1 MSEDIAANMTL
12 ADWVEKC
19 GYEAEVNGWHDRWH
33 LLQEVAE
40 NTRDWVHDMENSVAE
55 GLSTEGELENAKSV
69 LNDDDSTVLD
79 HLIAKTALVGCEV
92 SEAIEEL
99 RNGHAPDEVYVHD
112 ADPLKKP
119 EGYGVELADVVIR
132 VFDLAY
138 MLNIDLT
145 HIMEDKLR
153 ANERRGQMHGGKKI

>member
-1 MSEDIAANMTL
+1 MSEDVAANMTL
-12 ADWVEKC
+12 ADWVEAC
-19 GYEAEVNGWHDRWH
+19 GFGAEQNGWHRRY
-33 LLQEVAE
+33 
-40 NTRDWVHDMENSVAE
+40 N
-55 GLSTEGELENAKSV
+55 ELWT
-69 LNDDDSTVLD
+69 DDDHYGITE

-99 RNGHAPDEVYVHD
+99 RNGHEPTELYESEGG
-112 ADPLKKP
+112 KP

-153 ANERRGQMHGGKKI
+153 ANKRRGQMHGGKKI